1 MRNLLRWTLY
11 FLFRILTRLT
21 VTGIENIPSEGGCLL
36 TGNHLGLID
45 GPLIFCLI
53 PRSDA
58 TGLVARK
65 HQQNPI
71 IRFVVEGAGGI
82 WINRNIT
89 DFGALKKA
97 RSYLKSGGLLGIAPE
112 GTRSPTGALIEAKP
126 GVAFLADKSQVVILP
141 EATTG
146 SEVSIKQLFKFQRPE
161 IHVRFGRPYRLPP
174 LDRLNKDASIKR
186 NTEEIMCRIA
196 AMLPQSYRGFYA
208 EHPRTY
214 DLVKENEGTIKSLHP
229 TSNIKE

>member
-1 MRNLLRWTLY
+1 MHSILRWVLY

-21 VTGIENIPSEGGCLL
+21 VTGVENIPSEGGCLL

-53 PRSDA
+53 PRKDA
-58 TGLVARK
+58 TGLVALK
-65 HQQNPI
+65 HKKNVI
-71 IRFVVEGAGGI
+71 IRLVIEWADGI

-97 RSYLKSGGLLGIAPE
+97 YAYLKSGGLLGIAPE

-126 GVAFLADKSQVVILP
+126 GVAFLADKADVVILP

-146 SEVSIKQLFKFQRPE
+146 SQISIKRLFTFQRPE
-161 IHVRFGRPYRLPP
+161 VHVHFGQPYRLPP
-174 LDRLNKDASIKR
+174 VDRKNKEAGLKS
-186 NTEEIMCRIA
+186 NTDEIMCRIA
-196 AMLPQSYRGFYA
+196 ALLPESYRGFYA
-208 EHPRTY
+208 DHPKMLELLR
-214 DLVKENEGTIKSLHP
+214 DNQ
-229 TSNIKE
+229 